1 MADRIKNQHART
13 VRFEV
18 LLTPGEAQRIQRES
32 MRRGLTVSAYAR
44 MAVLGDVE
52 QAEDMLNRAVERIGQ
67 VIRHDS
73 ESVVAAVAAAA
84 TIIIG
89 QVSNRSVP
97 AEERAK
103 AVGTLTAYYRRH
115 VAREDG
121 GKHVE

>member
-1 MADRIKNQHART
+1 MPDQH
-13 VRFEV
+13 VRAVRLEMR
-18 LLTPGEAQRIQRES
+18 LTPGEAQRIEREA
-32 MRRGLTVSAYAR
+32 MRRGLTVSGYAR

-52 QAEDMLNRAVERIGQ
+52 HAEDMLNCAVERIGQ

-89 QVSNRSVP
+89 QVGNRRVP

-115 VAREDG
+115 VAGEDG
-121 GKHVE
+121 NEHVG

>member
-1 MADRIKNQHART
+1 MRNQHART
-13 VRFEV
+13 VRFEL
-18 LLTPGEAQRIQRES
+18 LLTPSEAQRLEREA

-44 MAVLGDVE
+44 MEVLGDVE
-52 QAEDMLNRAVERIGQ
+52 HSKDMLNRAVDRIGQ

-89 QVSNRSVP
+89 QVSNRRVP

-103 AVGTLTAYYRRH
+103 AVGTLTAYYRWH

-121 GKHVE
+121 RTHVG

>member
-1 MADRIKNQHART
+1 MR
-13 VRFEV
+13 
-18 LLTPGEAQRIQRES
+18 LTPGEAQRIEREA

-44 MAVLGDVE
+44 MAVLGDIE
-52 QAEDMLNRAVERIGQ
+52 HAEDMLNRAVEHIGQ

-89 QVSNRSVP
+89 QVSNRRVP

-115 VAREDG
+115 VAGEDG
-121 GKHVE
+121 SEHVE